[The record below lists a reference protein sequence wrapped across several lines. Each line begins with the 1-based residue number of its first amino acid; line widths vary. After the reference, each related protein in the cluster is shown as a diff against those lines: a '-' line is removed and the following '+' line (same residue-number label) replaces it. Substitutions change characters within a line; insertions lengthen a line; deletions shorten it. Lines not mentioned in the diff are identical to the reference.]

1 MIGLLNTFEMAAD
14 RQHMAHVLEGNHRRP
29 MLIALTRLV
38 DPTTSSIL
46 DIGCGIGVLIP
57 LLADRAPSASIVG
70 IDMSYHLLSE
80 LKDKRMHPRAAL
92 VQAKVPG
99 FPFRTESFD
108 LAVAVQSLHE
118 IFHFLGEE
126 ALVAAIECVYSL
138 LSDDGTFIVVDH
150 QNPGSKLV
158 EIKLSP
164 ELQKTLQLF
173 KERFKPRTV
182 VYEKVDEC
190 LIMMT
195 MRDFYDFVTKIWAL
209 STPLE
214 KEEMHETHTPFSVE
228 EFVHYIENVGFGVN
242 YIDNLTPI
250 EHHLDQYNI
259 TIQSDTNLPGRH
271 FVVRARKRR
280 SS

>member
-1 MIGLLNTFEMAAD
+1 MAAD
-14 RQHMAHVLEGNHRRP
+14 RRQMVHVLEGNHRRP
-29 MLIALTRLV
+29 MLSKLTRLV

-70 IDMSYHLLSE
+70 IDMSYYLLSE
-80 LKDKRMHPRAAL
+80 LKDKRMHPRATL

-99 FPFRTESFD
+99 FPFKTESFD
-108 LAVAVQSLHE
+108 LAVAVQSFHE

-126 ALVAAIECVYSL
+126 ALIAAIDWVYNL
-138 LSDDGTFIVVDH
+138 LSENGAFIVLDH

-158 EIKLSP
+158 DIKLSI
-164 ELQKTLQLF
+164 ELMRTLQLF
-173 KERFKPRTV
+173 KERFKPRAV
-182 VYEKVDEC
+182 VYEKVDEYS
-190 LIMMT
+190 IRMT

-214 KEEMHETHTPFSVE
+214 EEEMHETHTPFSVE
-228 EFVHYIENVGFGVN
+228 EFVHYIENAGFYVN

-259 TIQSDTNLPGRH
+259 TIQSDSNLPGRH
-271 FVVRARKRR
+271 FVVRAKKCE
-280 SS
+280 